1 MIHSVEEFGPYIVM
15 APHMALAHARPE
27 DGVNKLGFSVSI
39 FKNPVSFGD
48 EDEQQVSV
56 IFCLS
61 AVDSYS
67 HLNIMKSLINLIR
80 STDKIE
86 KLSKAISKE
95 EVKNILLDRKRRV
108 ENE

>member
-27 DGVNKLGFSVSI
+27 DGVNELGFSVSI

-67 HLNIMKSLINLIR
+67 HLNIMKSLVNLIR

-86 KLSKAISKE
+86 RLSRANNKE
-95 EVKNILLDRKRRV
+95 EVKKILLDIKRRD